1 MYEENIRLKQ
11 CKYSI
16 ERRYYLAVLNV
27 KVRPGLFG
35 EDLDKDVTRENKNK
49 CKTWGAG
56 PQMKATA
63 MLVVSLEGRKYRIWS
78 DLRPVF

>member
-1 MYEENIRLKQ
+1 MYEENIPLKQ

-49 CKTWGAG
+49 SKTWGAG
-56 PQMKATA
+56 PN
-63 MLVVSLEGRKYRIWS
+63 ES
-78 DLRPVF
+78 DGDARRLA